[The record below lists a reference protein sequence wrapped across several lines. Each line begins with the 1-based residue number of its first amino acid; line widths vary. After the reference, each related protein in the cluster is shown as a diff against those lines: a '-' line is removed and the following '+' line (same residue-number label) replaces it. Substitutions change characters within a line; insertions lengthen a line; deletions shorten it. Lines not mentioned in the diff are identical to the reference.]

1 MKYKLVITSLTQKE
15 VAEALKY
22 YVDKSPGTAKRF
34 LDLVESSFDFLDVN
48 PQHYCFFGD
57 SQIVRSLSLKNFPY
71 SIIFATKEDEVRV
84 IAFHNNYRDP
94 DYILNRI

>member
-34 LDLVESSFDFLDVN
+34 LDLVES
-48 PQHYCFFGD
+48 
-57 SQIVRSLSLKNFPY
+57 
-71 SIIFATKEDEVRV
+71 IIRFS
-84 IAFHNNYRDP
+84 
-94 DYILNRI
+94 